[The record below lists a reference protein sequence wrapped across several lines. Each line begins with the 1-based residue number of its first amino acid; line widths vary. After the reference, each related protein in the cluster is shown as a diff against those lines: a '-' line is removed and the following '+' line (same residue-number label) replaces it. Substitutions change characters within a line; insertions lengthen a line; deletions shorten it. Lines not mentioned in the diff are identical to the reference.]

1 MLADVRPIVNLPV
14 SLARQIHQYLVESQL
29 IVLQQRHEEMERM
42 VREGMYIPTI
52 LTEDDSRVVSWIVT
66 DVLDNPVSSIS
77 GCRKVTVQP

>member
-42 VREGMYIPTI
+42 MQEGMYISTA
-52 LTEDDSRVVSWIVT
+52 LTEDDLFVVLWIVMKRYIF
-66 DVLDNPVSSIS
+66 SFRS
-77 GCRKVTVQP
+77 GYRFVYGVI